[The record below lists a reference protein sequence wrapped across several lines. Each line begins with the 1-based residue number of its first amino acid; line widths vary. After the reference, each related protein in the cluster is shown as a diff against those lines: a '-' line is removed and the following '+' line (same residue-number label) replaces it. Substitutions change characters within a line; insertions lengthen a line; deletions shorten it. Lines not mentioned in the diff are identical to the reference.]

1 MNPKEIRKD
10 ILSEISKW
18 SSGQK
23 PLTEAFI
30 REKAENVFTALA
42 KRVDLTGIG
51 KEAIIKGVCNDLL
64 GYGPLQEFMDDP
76 KITEV
81 MVNGPYKIYIEK
93 DGKKI
98 LSRVQF
104 EDQPHLRYV
113 IEKML
118 MPTGRR
124 VDESSPFVDFTLT
137 DGSRVNVIIPPL
149 AVGGAIVTIRKFL
162 HMIGTFEDLIKLKTI
177 DERIAEFLKACVKGR
192 VNILFS
198 GATGSG
204 KTTTMSILSSCIG
217 EQERVIT
224 IEDALELDLQQE
236 HIVRLLTKPA
246 NIEGKGDI
254 SLRDLFGNTLRMRP
268 SRIILG
274 EIRGAEA
281 VDYLQALNSGHR
293 GCFGVIHAAS
303 PADAVGRLETMFLYA
318 GLSLPTSAIREQI
331 GSGIDLILQHQQ
343 YADGT
348 RKVSCIT
355 EVEKAPGG
363 MILRD
368 IFRYEVS
375 DIDPEGNV
383 HGKFLAV
390 QKPQSLNPLFKEYG
404 VKLDDKI
411 FNEV

>member
-217 EQERVIT
+217 
-224 IEDALELDLQQE
+224 
-236 HIVRLLTKPA
+236 
-246 NIEGKGDI
+246 
-254 SLRDLFGNTLRMRP
+254 
-268 SRIILG
+268 
-274 EIRGAEA
+274 
-281 VDYLQALNSGHR
+281 
-293 GCFGVIHAAS
+293 
-303 PADAVGRLETMFLYA
+303 
-318 GLSLPTSAIREQI
+318 
-331 GSGIDLILQHQQ
+331 
-343 YADGT
+343 ADGT
-348 RKVSCIT
+348 FLMWGLC
-355 EVEKAPGG
+355 
-363 MILRD
+363 MI
-368 IFRYEVS
+368 F
-375 DIDPEGNV
+375 
-383 HGKFLAV
+383 
-390 QKPQSLNPLFKEYG
+390 
-404 VKLDDKI
+404 
-411 FNEV
+411 

>member
-1 MNPKEIRKD
+1 MNPKEIRRE
-10 ILSEISKW
+10 ILNEINQW
-18 SSGQK
+18 SSSQQT
-23 PLTEAFI
+23 LTEAFI
-30 REKAENVFTALA
+30 HEKAENIFTALA
-42 KRVDLTGIG
+42 KHGDLTGVG
-51 KEAIIKGVCNDLL
+51 KEAIIKGICNDLL
-64 GYGPLQEFMDDP
+64 GYGPLQQFMDDP
-76 KITEV
+76 KVTEI
-81 MVNGPYKIYIEK
+81 MVNGPYKVYVEK
-93 DGKKI
+93 EGKKI

-104 EDQPHLRYV
+104 DDQAHLRYL

-118 MPTGRR
+118 MPAGRR
-124 VDESSPFVDFTLT
+124 VDESSPFVDFALG

-162 HMIGTFEDLIKLKTI
+162 HTIGKLEDLVKLKTI
-177 DERIAEFLKACVKGR
+177 DERMAKFLEACVKAR
-192 VNILFS
+192 TNILFS

-204 KTTTMSILSSCIG
+204 KTTTMSVLSSYIG
-217 EQERVIT
+217 EQERVVT

-268 SRIILG
+268 NRIILG

-293 GCFGVIHAAS
+293 GCFGVIHASS

-318 GLSLPTSAIREQI
+318 GLSLPTIAIREQI

-348 RKVSCIT
+348 RKINCIT
-355 EVEKAPGG
+355 EVEKASGG
-363 MILRD
+363 MELRD

-375 DIDPEGNV
+375 DIDSAGNV
-383 HGKFLAV
+383 LGKFRAV
-390 QKPQSLNPLFKEYG
+390 QKPQSLHKMFKEYG
-404 VKLDDKI
+404 AQVDDKI
-411 FNEV
+411 FSED